1 VLQVLFIANMRSRAL
16 VVIAVILQLLFCG
29 VEVQWWVAGMP
40 TERAVW
46 MVYGGGGDSMFLLGD
61 NAEIEGC
68 GDAL

>member
-46 MVYGGGGDSMFLLGD
+46 MVYGGVSMFLSGD
-61 NAEIEGC
+61 KAEIEGC